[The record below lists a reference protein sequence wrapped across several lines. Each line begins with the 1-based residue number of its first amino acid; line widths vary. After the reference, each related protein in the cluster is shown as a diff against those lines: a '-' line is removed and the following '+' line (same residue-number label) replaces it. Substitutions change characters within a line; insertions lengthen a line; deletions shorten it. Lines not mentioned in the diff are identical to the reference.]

1 MEMFKKIQI
10 HNNFKI
16 YILIKLLCLV
26 KAASMEKIE
35 GLLEADII
43 KNFIARKFKYL
54 LNQNLIKHKYCI
66 IYLYLI
72 I

>member
-1 MEMFKKIQI
+1 MEMFRKIQI

-43 KNFIARKFKYL
+43 TNFIARKFKYL
-54 LNQNLIKHKYCI
+54 
-66 IYLYLI
+66 
-72 I
+72 

>member
-54 LNQNLIKHKYCI
+54 LN
-66 IYLYLI
+66 
-72 I
+72 